1 MTSKQKS
8 FTLIELLV
16 VIAIIGILAGILI
29 ISMGSATDSANDAR
43 RKADISSINKAII
56 AYGAQHNGI
65 YPIQATECTI
75 GGGTAPCSVLASEM
89 AELLPVLPTDPTSGK
104 YYKYFTNTDGSSFTV
119 YADLSDNQFALGS
132 GQSCPTDWIDSG
144 YGFCVMKYEAKEGST
159 TCSGAKNNHCPIS
172 TAAGTPW
179 INISQTEAI
188 ATCAAL
194 GNGAHLITNTEWTLL
209 ARSAETTSSNW
220 NGTVMYRGHSDNSPS
235 NSLASDGVDSYYGTG
250 NSSSSSPEQRR
261 TLTLANSQTIW
272 DMAGNVF
279 EWNSDTCNQ
288 TNWYN
293 SGEWIEWNHSSL
305 SDYEKNTAGP
315 IGNYTSV
322 NGIGMYYGCTANG
335 NAFPRGGYWDGGS
348 SELYGG
354 VFTISLNVST
364 TNVYSIIGF
373 RCVK

>member
-1 MTSKQKS
+1 MKSSADS
-8 FTLIELLV
+8 FTLIELLI

-29 ISMGSATDSANDAR
+29 VSMRSATDSANDAR
-43 RKADISSINKAII
+43 RKADISSINKAIM
-56 AYGAQHNGI
+56 AYGTQHNGI

-75 GGGTAPCSVLASEM
+75 GGGTAPCNVLASEM

-144 YGFCVMKYEAKEGST
+144 YGFCVMKYEAKEDSA

-172 TAAGTPW
+172 TATGTPW
-179 INISQTEAI
+179 VSISQTEAI

-194 GNGAHLITNTEWTLL
+194 GNGAHLITNAEWTLL

-220 NGTVMYRGHSDNSPS
+220 NGTVMYRGHSDNSPA
-235 NSLASDGVDSYYGTG
+235 NSLASDGSDPYFGTG
-250 NSSSSSPEQRR
+250 QSSPSEQKR
-261 TLTLANSQTIW
+261 TLTLANGQTIW
-272 DMAGNVF
+272 DMAGNVY

-315 IGNYTSV
+315 IGNYTST

-335 NAFPRGGYWDGGS
+335 NVLLRGGYWNSGA
-348 SELYGG
+348 YAG
-354 VFTISLNVST
+354 VFALGLTESSSNFYITV
-364 TNVYSIIGF
+364 GF
-373 RCVK
+373 RCVR